1 MTSADRTV
9 AIGLDGEAESVV
21 QSGFQF
27 SVELN
32 ATKLALWQGQDYIGA
47 ILKLTK
53 LDHGIVPTQSRNY
66 IELAALDRLAQ
77 PFSRVAR
84 TIERSRN
91 PNGAIFKTARIPSP
105 ALPTV

>member
-66 IELAALDRLAQ
+66 IELAALDRQ

-91 PNGAIFKTARIPSP
+91 PNGAIFKTARNPP
-105 ALPTV
+105 PRCPLFN